1 MTIRTHGPQEVSVH
15 VPSRRVVGVLVLL
28 LGLALT
34 ACAPVPVGGTGGAPG
49 DPPTGTADPQ
59 AVFRWA
65 NAVGLSR
72 FDPHRAT
79 SSNDNTHLFL
89 TYDRLVH
96 TDADGQPVPGLA
108 TEWAFTADGLALDLT
123 LREGVTFHDGT
134 PFDAAAVQA
143 NIERAKT
150 VEGSAV
156 APELAT
162 VESAEVTGPHSV
174 RLHLS
179 APNAALPLVLSDRAG
194 AMVSP
199 VAFDDPE
206 LDQNPV
212 GAGMF
217 RVTSY
222 QPGARISYR
231 AAPDYWD
238 PEAVRVAGIDMSI
251 YTDPVTRLNALRTGE
266 VDATVLSPDQ
276 VEEARATGIRV
287 EPGRT
292 TNFWYFQPNRARSE
306 FGDVRVRQA
315 LWHAIDRQALVDAL
329 ARGYGKLSAQP
340 VPEWSSAHDPDIGPD
355 PYPHD
360 PQRARDLLAEAGL
373 ADGFTFEALVAT
385 SPDVQRHAEAIQA
398 DLAAVGITMEMRVL
412 EGAQITDVFFGREE
426 GDLLLGPGGGRPDP
440 AQTTGLRY
448 TPGGFMNPG
457 DHTTPDLERV
467 QQEVLTATDPQR
479 RTAAFHELMAAFVDA
494 APEVILYYATPPVA
508 LSPQVLHFAPGLAD
522 RPEFRGVAKSE
533 AS

>member
-1 MTIRTHGPQEVSVH
+1 VIASHWSRTLAA
-15 VPSRRVVGVLVLL
+15 GVL
-28 LGLALT
+28 ALVT
-34 ACAPVPVGGTGGAPG
+34 MLVAACAPVPVGGRSAGSEPAGP
-49 DPPTGTADPQ
+49 ADPG
-59 AVFRWA
+59 AIFRWA
-65 NAVGLSR
+65 NGVGLSR

-96 TDADGQPVPGLA
+96 TDVEGNPVPGLA
-108 TEWAFTADGLALDLT
+108 TAWAFSADGLALDLT
-123 LREGVTFHDGT
+123 LREGVRFHDGT
-134 PFDAAAVQA
+134 PFDAAAVKA

-150 VEGSAV
+150 VDGSAV
-156 APELAT
+156 APELAA
-162 VESAEVTGPHSV
+162 VESVEVTGPYAV
-174 RLHLS
+174 RLHL
-179 APNAALPLVLSDRAG
+179 AVPNAALPLVLSDRAG
-194 AMVSP
+194 AMISP
-199 VAFDDPE
+199 AAFDDPD
-206 LDQNPV
+206 LDQKPV

-217 RVTSY
+217 QVTMY
-222 QPGARISYR
+222 QPGARIEYR

-238 PEAVRVAGIDMSI
+238 RDAVQVAGIDMVI

-266 VDATVLSPDQ
+266 IDATVLSPDQ

-315 LWHAIDRQALVDAL
+315 LWHAINRQALVDAL
-329 ARGYGKLSAQP
+329 ARGYAELDAQP
-340 VPEWSSAHDPDIGPD
+340 VPKWSFAHNPSIGPD
-355 PYPHD
+355 PYPYD
-360 PQRARDLLAEAGL
+360 PQRARQLLAEAGL
-373 ADGFTFEALVAT
+373 PNGFTFEALVTA

-398 DLAAVGITMEMRVL
+398 DLAAVGIRMEMRVL

-457 DHTTPDLERV
+457 DHTTPEIQQLQQRV
-467 QQEVLTATDPQR
+467 LATSDPQQ
-479 RTAAFHELMAAFVDA
+479 RTEAFHALMEAFVADA
-494 APEVILYYATPPVA
+494 MEVILYYATPPVA
-508 LSPQVLHFAPGLAD
+508 LGPQVLHFEPGLAD
-522 RPEFRGVAKSE
+522 RPEFRGVAIAK

>member
-1 MTIRTHGPQEVSVH
+1 MSAPVRS
-15 VPSRRVVGVLVLL
+15 SAARLAVGLL
-28 LGLALT
+28 ALFTLLLT
-34 ACAPVPVGGTGGAPG
+34 ACAPIAPAG
-49 DPPTGTADPQ
+49 PTAAAPTGPADPE

-108 TEWAFTADGLALDLT
+108 TDWAFSADGLALDLA
-123 LREGVTFHDGT
+123 LREGVAFHDGV
-134 PFDAAAVQA
+134 PFDAAAVRA

-156 APELAT
+156 APELAA
-162 VESAEVTGPHSV
+162 VESVEVTGAHAV
-174 RLHLS
+174 RLHLN

-199 VAFDDPE
+199 AAFDDPG

-217 RVTSY
+217 RVTDY

-231 AAPDYWD
+231 AAPGYWD
-238 PEAVRVAGIDMSI
+238 PGAVRVAGVDMVI

-266 VDATVLSPDQ
+266 TDATVLSPDQ

-306 FGDVRVRQA
+306 FADVRVRRA

-329 ARGYGKLSAQP
+329 ARGYGELSAQP
-340 VPEWSSAHDPDIGPD
+340 VPEWSFAHDPGIGPD

-373 ADGFTFEALVAT
+373 ADGFTFEALVSA

-398 DLAAVGITMEMRVL
+398 DLAAVGITMQMRVL

-457 DHTTPDLERV
+457 DHTTPELQRL
-467 QQEVLTATDPQR
+467 QQEVLAATDPQQ
-479 RTAAFHELMAAFVDA
+479 RTAAFHDLMAEFVDA

-508 LSPQVLHFAPGLAD
+508 LSPQVLHFEPGLAD
-522 RPEFRGVAKSE
+522 RPEFRGVAK
-533 AS
+533 AGV